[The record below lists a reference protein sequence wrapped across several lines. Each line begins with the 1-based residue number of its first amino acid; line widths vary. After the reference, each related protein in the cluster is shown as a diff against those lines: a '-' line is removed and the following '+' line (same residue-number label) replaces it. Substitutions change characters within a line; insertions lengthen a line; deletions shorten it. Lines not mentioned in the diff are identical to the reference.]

1 MLQKFFVKK
10 IKIVLIA
17 SIYYTTYVYPPQLLY
32 GELIFT
38 DLAIIFFLSH
48 LPIFICAHLILLVN
62 TFFYLSEPISICV
75 HLLWSVKISS

>member
-1 MLQKFFVKK
+1 MGFYSFCVFVLQKFFVKK

-38 DLAIIFFLSH
+38 DLAIIFFYH
-48 LPIFICAHLILLVN
+48 
-62 TFFYLSEPISICV
+62 TYLFLFV
-75 HLLWSVKISS
+75 RT